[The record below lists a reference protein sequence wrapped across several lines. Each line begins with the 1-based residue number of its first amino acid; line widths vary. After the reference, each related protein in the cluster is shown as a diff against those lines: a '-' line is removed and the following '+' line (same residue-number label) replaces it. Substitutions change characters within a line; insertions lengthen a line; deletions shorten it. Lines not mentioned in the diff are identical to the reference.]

1 MLIWGRWLDECEKE
15 IIAAAAETEAA
26 SDSGCKKGV
35 LWGLKRVCSPA
46 TAGEE
51 KTWGDAAEE
60 DRGVVAGE
68 EVWTV
73 GAAEEEEVM
82 GGCSIAEEAVMKV
95 F

>member
-1 MLIWGRWLDECEKE
+1 
-15 IIAAAAETEAA
+15 
-26 SDSGCKKGV
+26 
-35 LWGLKRVCSPA
+35 VCSPA

-68 EVWTV
+68 EVCTV

-82 GGCSIAEEAVMKV
+82 GGCSIVEEAVMKV